1 VPILRGRGFTSDEA
15 EQGAPVMV
23 IDEQLA
29 QRFWPE
35 GDALGSYIR
44 YDGPTVIEIVGIAAN
59 VRTYG
64 EQDIGRVK
72 IYTPYGRFPESFT
85 VAVRA
90 AGDDGARLVGPIRAA
105 LRTIDPSIAISEI
118 GTLGDVLERQL
129 TPRTWT
135 TSLVVLFATLAVA
148 LTGLG
153 IYAVMSQAVLE
164 RVREVGVRTALG
176 ARPRDILR
184 LLVMRGMGLCGAGV
198 ALGLLL
204 GLAASRLMA
213 GMLYG
218 VTPASG
224 HVYVAG
230 AAVFLAVALAACL
243 APALGAAKLDP
254 LAALRHE

>member
-1 VPILRGRGFTSDEA
+1 VL
-15 EQGAPVMV
+15 
-23 IDEQLA
+23 
-29 QRFWPE
+29 
-35 GDALGSYIR
+35 R
-44 YDGPTVIEIVGIAAN
+44 YDGPTAIEVVGIAAN

-64 EQDIGRVK
+64 AQNVGRVK

-90 AGDDGARLVGPIRAA
+90 AGEDAASLVGPIRAA
-105 LRTIDPSIAISEI
+105 LRSIDPGIAMFEV
-118 GTLGDVLERQL
+118 GT
-129 TPRTWT
+129 
-135 TSLVVLFATLAVA
+135 
-148 LTGLG
+148 LG

-184 LLVMRGMGLCGAGV
+184 LMITRGMALCGAGV

-204 GLAASRLMA
+204 GFAASRLLA

-230 AAVFLAVALAACL
+230 AAAFLAVALAACL
-243 APALGAAKLDP
+243 LPAVRAAKLDP
-254 LAALRHE
+254 LAALRYE